1 MANSEDKK
9 RIMHCMKRI
18 AHLLGVLKEE
28 MDDLCDALGI
38 GEEEKDDRV

>member
-1 MANSEDKK
+1 MADNKV
-9 RIMHCMKRI
+9 RIKHCLKRI

-38 GEEEKDDRV
+38 GKENDGK